1 MASEKTQLNIEL
13 NFLKKQAEADLKR
26 LIKELQSIAKG
37 KKVDISIGLSE
48 LDKAKVKAQQLDRS
62 LDKLGTST
70 NIKAGKGVAANITKE
85 LEKATLAYQNA
96 ANKISKYRSE
106 INNATLKGT
115 LDTSGATKAL
125 NKLQEPYRQFE
136 LLRKKMQN
144 EIARNSNQTLPYSF
158 SAEEVSEA
166 NRLLQLYGNN
176 YANAFKAIGNQVKT
190 LNTDFKQNFTLSKA
204 MSAESVKINNI
215 GLRIA
220 SYMQRFS
227 ASLKST
233 GMYSQFEDLL
243 GRVNM
248 GEFKNFNSALN
259 AFSSLQRAARDA
271 GVEVDNYGEKLSR
284 TLGSR
289 IRSDLAGISTGF
301 MITGLTDLYRNVV
314 NVDTAMTELK
324 KVTDETAATYDQFT
338 TNAIARSKQIGAVLS
353 ETINATADYARLG
366 YNIKDAST
374 LADSSLIYLNVGDDL
389 QGIDDASSSLISTMQ
404 GFGLEAENSM
414 HIVDAFNEV
423 SNRYATSAGEIG
435 EGVKRSAAAMS
446 AAGNSLEQT
455 IGLFTGAQTVVQD
468 ADVVGTALKTMSM
481 RLRSSKTDLALA
493 GEDTEGMATSV
504 SKLRE
509 EILALTG
516 VDIMLDENT
525 FKSSYDML
533 KDLSEVWHD
542 LSDITQANINLF
554 IQ

>member
-1 MASEKTQLNIEL
+1 MANEKTQLNIEL

-26 LIKELQSIAKG
+26 LIEELQSIAKG

-48 LDKAKVKAQQLDRS
+48 FDKAKVKAQQLDRS

-70 NIKAGKGVAANITKE
+70 NIKAGKGAAANITKE

-136 LLRKKMQN
+136 LLRKKLQN

-176 YANAFKAIGNQVKT
+176 YTNAFKAIGNQVKT

-204 MSAESVKINNI
+204 MSTESVKINNI

-468 ADVVGTALKTMSM
+468 
-481 RLRSSKTDLALA
+481 RL
-493 GEDTEGMATSV
+493 V
-504 SKLRE
+504 SPYIAIYR
-509 EILALTG
+509 
-516 VDIMLDENT
+516 
-525 FKSSYDML
+525 
-533 KDLSEVWHD
+533 
-542 LSDITQANINLF
+542 
-554 IQ
+554 